1 MAGGSVPRPAAAPLT
16 RLALASLTVSSV
28 VLAGVVAGC
37 SQFSTTGLRLRSD
50 DSIDIVTPDDG
61 DEVTAPFTVTWT
73 DTDRPDG
80 TRYLVVVNRV
90 PMPPGDD
97 LSWFARDD
105 EVCERRPGCPDEE
118 YLRLRGVLVT
128 DTPEVEIE
136 IVPDVVGGREADLD
150 EIVVVRIDADGT
162 RLDESSFVVRVD
174 VAERSGL

>member
-1 MAGGSVPRPAAAPLT
+1 LLGS
-16 RLALASLTVSSV
+16 S
-28 VLAGVVAGC
+28 C

-50 DSIDIVTPDDG
+50 DSIEITSHEDG
-61 DEVTAPFTVTWT
+61 DEVTAPFTLAWT
-73 DTDRPDG
+73 DTDRPDD

-118 YLRLRGVLVT
+118 YLRLRGVIVS
-128 DTPEVEIE
+128 DTAEARIG
-136 IVPDVVGGREADLD
+136 IVPDVVGGRETDLD
-150 EIVVVRIDADGT
+150 EIVVVRIDGDGT

-174 VAERSGL
+174 VAERAGL